1 MNRIILVLLA
11 VVTMVCI
18 SGCQN
23 ERERL
28 EQISRDLTKVS
39 EMIDDCSAMAKAL
52 APLTQKYN
60 DIIDSIGK
68 QIPDESER
76 ALYIDAV
83 SQCQRVYLEISTGA
97 CGSDEAVRAAL
108 PFDVKPAS

>member
-1 MNRIILVLLA
+1 MNRIILVLLT
-11 VVTMVCI
+11 VGTFVCI

-23 ERERL
+23 EREQL

-39 EMIDDCSAMAKAL
+39 EMTDDCPAMAEAL
-52 APLTQKYN
+52 APLTKKYN
-60 DIIDSIGK
+60 GIIDSIGK
-68 QIPDESER
+68 QVPEESER

-83 SQCQRVYLEISTGA
+83 SQCQRVYLEISTGT
-97 CGSDEAVRAAL
+97 CGSDDAVRAAL